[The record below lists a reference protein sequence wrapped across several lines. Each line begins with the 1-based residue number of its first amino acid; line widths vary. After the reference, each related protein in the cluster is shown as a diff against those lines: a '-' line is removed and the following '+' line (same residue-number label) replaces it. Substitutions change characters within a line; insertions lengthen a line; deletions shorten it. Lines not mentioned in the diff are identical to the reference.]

1 MHKQNGMTFLGMVL
15 MIAGIVFV
23 AIIGMK
29 LVPAYIEYF
38 SITKAITKIANDPAF
53 DQMSKGDISASF
65 NRNAVIDNITIIKG
79 SDLAVSKTATGET
92 IVGVD
97 YQTIVP
103 LVGNVS
109 ALLDFSVSTDAAAN
123 LADE

>member
-1 MHKQNGMTFLGMVL
+1 MHQQNGMTFLGMML
-15 MIAGIVFV
+15 MVAGIVFI

-38 SITKAITKIANDPAF
+38 SVKKAITKIASDPGF
-53 DQMSKGDISASF
+53 DQMSRSDIAASF

-79 SDLAVSKTATGET
+79 SDLEVSKTATGET

>member
-1 MHKQNGMTFLGMVL
+1 
-15 MIAGIVFV
+15 
-23 AIIGMK
+23 
-29 LVPAYIEYF
+29 
-38 SITKAITKIANDPAF
+38 
-53 DQMSKGDISASF
+53 MSKGEISASF

-92 IVGVD
+92 IVSVD

-123 LADE
+123 LAE

>member
-38 SITKAITKIANDPAF
+38 SIKKAITKIANDPDF
-53 DQMSKGDISASF
+53 DQMSKSDISASF

-123 LADE
+123 LADQ